1 MRTAAGILSFIAL
14 AASGE
19 VIDRIAV
26 SLGSSVITESE
37 ISRQI
42 RLTALLNGE
51 KPDYSAESKRR
62 AADMLVEQTL
72 IRREMSATPAAQ
84 PEKVDIAPEVSAV
97 LKQRYPTD
105 AAYKRALAEYK
116 LTDDDVQRHLEWQT
130 RLIRFIDV
138 RFRPGVQIP
147 ETEMREYYQSVF
159 LPQWREQ
166 NKGEPP
172 SFDDARAEVENEM
185 LSARANSALDRWLGQ
200 SRTQTRIRYRQEV
213 FHDR

>member
-1 MRTAAGILSFIAL
+1 MRVAACIAALAL
-14 AASGE
+14 AASAE

-37 ISRQI
+37 ILRQI
-42 RLTALLNGE
+42 RLTAFLNGE
-51 KPDYSAESKRR
+51 KPDYSMENKRR

-72 IRREMSATPAAQ
+72 IRREMGATPNAQ
-84 PEKVDIAPEVSAV
+84 QEKMEIAPEVQALV
-97 LKQRYPTD
+97 QQRYPTE
-105 AAYKRALAEYK
+105 AAYRRALAQYN
-116 LTDDDVQRHLEWQT
+116 LTDEDVKRHLEWQT
-130 RLIRFIDV
+130 RLVRFIDV

-147 ETEMREYYQSVF
+147 DAELREYYQNIF

-172 SFDDARAEVENEM
+172 SFDDAREQMESTL
-185 LSARANSALDRWLGQ
+185 LSDRANSALDRWLGQ

-213 FHDR
+213 FQ